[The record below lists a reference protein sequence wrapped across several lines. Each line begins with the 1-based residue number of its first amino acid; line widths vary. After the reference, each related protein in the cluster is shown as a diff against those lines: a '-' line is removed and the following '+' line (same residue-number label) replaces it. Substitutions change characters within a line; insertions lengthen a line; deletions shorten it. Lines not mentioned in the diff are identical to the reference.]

1 MDRIEQTYLI
11 AAPLEDVWT
20 ALTDPALIKKWSGA
34 NAKYVAQPNVEY
46 SLWDGSI
53 AGTILEVEPHK
64 RLHKT
69 WKPENWTRTDS
80 VVTFLLSP
88 ARGGTR
94 IDLVHENVEESDFEG
109 TSEGWNVY
117 YLGAI
122 QRMLERRKSS
132 SSPKKSVA
140 AKKKVRPVVK
150 VKVKSRKLPSKKTK
164 SAKRK

>member
-1 MDRIEQTYLI
+1 MDRIEQSYLI
-11 AAPLEDVWT
+11 AAPLEDVWA
-20 ALTDPALIKKWSGA
+20 ALTDPALIEKWSGA

-53 AGTILEVEPHK
+53 GGRILEVEPHK
-64 RLHKT
+64 RLYKT
-69 WKPENWTRTDS
+69 WKPDNWTRTDS

-94 IDLVHENVEESDFEG
+94 VDLVHENVEESDFEG

-122 QRMLERRKSS
+122 QRMFERKKPS
-132 SSPKKSVA
+132 SSPKKTA
-140 AKKKVRPVVK
+140 ATKKKVRRVAK
-150 VKVKSRKLPSKKTK
+150 VKVKSRKPLKKKAK
-164 SAKRK
+164 SARRK